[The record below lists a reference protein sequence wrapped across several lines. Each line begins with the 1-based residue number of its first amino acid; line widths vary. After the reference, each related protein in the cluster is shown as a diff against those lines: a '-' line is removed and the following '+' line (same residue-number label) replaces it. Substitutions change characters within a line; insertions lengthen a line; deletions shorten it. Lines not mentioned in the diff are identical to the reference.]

1 MFSATGT
8 NAATDPIEPISASGN
23 RSRGWKQVELFEG
36 IIGISGG
43 FLAKPLAAQSL
54 MVSASGQSHR
64 FVELKKTAEW
74 FLKAVGG
81 PKTQKGDL
89 KAVTVIEDIRD
100 KLTDCTMG
108 VDVDFDEDLAVA
120 DPSAVADEADPMD
133 ALEYILD
140 TPKKNSNA
148 RKATPQNKC
157 EVTEVNMPLRPS
169 CAAAGTVEV
178 KAIPVYSKR
187 KKNTHCKN
195 MPIYIRSDCLD
206 WLLSYAADQL
216 SFQGVPRDKTEDEA
230 DVRVAN
236 CTAVADVCL
245 QWNFNTK
252 AWDAEFVSGAFKG
265 VTRSFGPMDLTT
277 ERLAQMRSA
286 GIGPVDRGI
295 ELSANLWQKAA
306 ARELITQW
314 CLAISNNNSGS
325 FEKEWGLKAM
335 VGETSTPTKKQRC

>member
-1 MFSATGT
+1 MFTAKG
-8 NAATDPIEPISASGN
+8 NKAATDPIEPISASSK

-100 KLTDCTMG
+100 KLND
-108 VDVDFDEDLAVA
+108 DFDEDPAVA

-133 ALEYILD
+133 ALEEILD
-140 TPKKNSNA
+140 TPRKNSNG

-169 CAAAGTVEV
+169 CAAAGSVEV
-178 KAIPVYSKR
+178 KAISVYSKR
-187 KKNTHCKN
+187 KKTSHCKN

-216 SFQGVPRDKTEDEA
+216 SFQGVPRDQTEDEA